1 MPAGKYDILIIGA
14 GSAGLSVGLTMQT
27 FGFKVLLISKTDHA
41 IGGDCLNDGCV
52 PSKSFIHIANLAAAA
67 KEATKYGLE
76 VKAPVQLSKALNYV
90 KERQE
95 IIRAHENAD
104 WLKKKGI
111 DIILGEAQFVNKY
124 EVEVNG
130 KNYTAKKIVI
140 ATGSRP
146 KKLDLPGVEMVKYFD
161 NENIFEAAELPKR
174 LVVIGA
180 GPIGLE
186 LAEAM
191 LHLGSEVTVIDM
203 GKNILSHDDEWL
215 TKTLQ
220 EKLEEKG
227 IQFIFEAELKKFISA
242 NELMYEDKEK
252 KLKSVQLDV
261 VLVGI
266 GRDLNIEKLNLEKA
280 EIKTE
285 KGEIVIDE
293 YLRTSNKKVFV
304 CGDVAGDLQF
314 SHAAEFH
321 ARILLNNFFSPLKK
335 KLDNKYMSWVTF
347 TQPQLASFGLNEM
360 QLKKAHKNYIK
371 LAHNFDEDD
380 RAVTDNYQYGKM
392 IIYLEKSSLFGK
404 QKILGGSML
413 APNAGEIIQELILAM
428 KAGVSINQIFNKIYP
443 YPVAARVNQQIISSY
458 KQRSLNPLVK
468 KGLHILYKI
477 FN

>member
-1 MPAGKYDILIIGA
+1 M
-14 GSAGLSVGLTMQT
+14 
-27 FGFKVLLISKTDHA
+27 
-41 IGGDCLNDGCV
+41 
-52 PSKSFIHIANLAAAA
+52 
-67 KEATKYGLE
+67 
-76 VKAPVQLSKALNYV
+76 
-90 KERQE
+90 
-95 IIRAHENAD
+95 
-104 WLKKKGI
+104 
-111 DIILGEAQFVNKY
+111 GEAQFVNKY

-146 KKLDLPGVEMVKYFD
+146 KKLKIPGVEKVKYFD
-161 NENIFEAAELPKR
+161 NENIFEATTLPKK
-174 LVVIGA
+174 LLVIGG

-186 LAEAM
+186 IAQAL
-191 LHLGSEVTVIDM
+191 LNLGSEVTVMDS
-203 GKNILSHDDEWL
+203 GKSLLAHDDEWL
-215 TKTLQ
+215 TDALQ
-220 EKLEEKG
+220 THLEEKG
-227 IQFIFEAELKKFISA
+227 MQFIFEAELKEFISA
-242 NELMYEDKEK
+242 TELTYVVKERK
-252 KLKSVQLDV
+252 MQTREFTA
-261 VLVGI
+261 VLIAI
-266 GRDLNIEKLNLEKA
+266 GRTLNIEKLHLEKA
-280 EIKTE
+280 GIKTD
-285 KGEIVIDE
+285 KNKIVADKF
-293 YLRTSNKKVFV
+293 LRTTNKKVFV